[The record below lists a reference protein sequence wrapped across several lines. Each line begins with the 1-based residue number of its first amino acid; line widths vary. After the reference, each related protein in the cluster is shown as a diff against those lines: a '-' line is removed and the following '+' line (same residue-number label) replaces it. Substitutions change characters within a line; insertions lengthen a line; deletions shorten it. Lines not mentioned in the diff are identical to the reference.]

1 MRGSSVVALPWFRR
15 VDYAALLK
23 LFTDSEKL
31 PETFDVWRQRAEA
44 VERQS
49 RKAGFTVAR
58 ILIEPAAFEAW
69 CKKRRV
75 SPDQRARFA
84 YANQVSRQDDPLP

>member
-31 PETFDVWRQRAEA
+31 PGSFEVWRQRAEA

-49 RKAGFTVAR
+49 RKAGFTVAYNNEASPFR
-58 ILIEPAAFEAW
+58 DAAAFVLPGAAMIL
-69 CKKRRV
+69 
-75 SPDQRARFA
+75 QRTRDDLGSGRYA
-84 YANQVSRQDDPLP
+84 YCV